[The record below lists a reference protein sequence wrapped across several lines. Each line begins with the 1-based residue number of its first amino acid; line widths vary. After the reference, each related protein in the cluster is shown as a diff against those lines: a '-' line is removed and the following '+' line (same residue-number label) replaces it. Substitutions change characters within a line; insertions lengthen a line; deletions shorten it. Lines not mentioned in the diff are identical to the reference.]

1 MAGADEFCASVR
13 ALDSAIRFAGV
24 ANADG
29 TAIRFKYRA
38 SLTPLLSSDET
49 VKSMLQAVLRSGT
62 RFTLEDRLGECL
74 YTISMYRKVK
84 RVTITLRPPT
94 INDKRYGILMISM
107 DNSTDHDAI
116 LGDKILPFLRKARL
130 EF

>member
-1 MAGADEFCASVR
+1 MAGAEEFCADVL
-13 ALDSAIRFAGV
+13 ALDSALRFAGV

-29 TAIRFKYRA
+29 TSVHYKYRTG
-38 SLTPLLSSDET
+38 LTPLLSSEET

-84 RVTITLRPPT
+84 RVSITLRPPT
-94 INDKRYGILMISM
+94 IGDRRFGVLMMSM
-107 DNSTDHDAI
+107 DNSADHDAI
-116 LGDKILPFLRKARL
+116 LGEKILPFLQKARL